1 MRRVIGFAYGI
12 ACYAIFFGTFLYLI
26 GFLANVLVPK
36 GIDGGVPGAAS
47 LAVPVDLALIALF
60 GFQHSVMARQSF
72 KRRLAAL
79 LPASV
84 ERSTFVLASSVALLV
99 LFGLWRP
106 LPQVVWSVQSPVT
119 RAVLWA
125 VLLAG
130 FGIVFVVSF
139 MIDHFDLFG
148 LRQVW
153 LDLVGRTYRHP
164 PFQVRYLYK
173 FVRHP
178 LYLGLLLGLWAT
190 PRMTLGHL
198 LFAFGMSGYLLIGIR
213 YEERDLARFLG
224 EDYRRYRERVPMLV
238 PGIAKPHETI
248 SARAPVADP
257 LRR

>member
-1 MRRVIGFAYGI
+1 MRRAIGFAYGI

-26 GFLANVLVPK
+26 GFLANFLVPK
-36 GIDGGVPGAAS
+36 GIDDGVPGTAG
-47 LAVPVDLALIALF
+47 LAVPIDFALIALF
-60 GFQHSVMARQSF
+60 GVQHSVMARQSF
-72 KRRLAAL
+72 KKWLAGL

-106 LPQVVWSVQSPVT
+106 LPQIVWSAQSPVA
-119 RAVLWA
+119 RAVLWGG
-125 VLLAG
+125 LLSG
-130 FGIVFVVSF
+130 FGIVFLVSF

-153 LDLVGRTYRHP
+153 LDLVGRGYRHT
-164 PFQVRYLYK
+164 PFQVTYLYK

-198 LFAFGMSGYLLIGIR
+198 LFAFGMTSYLLIGIR

-224 EDYRRYRERVPMLV
+224 EDYQRYRERVPMLV
-238 PGIAKPHETI
+238 PRIAKPHETI
-248 SARAPVADP
+248 SAQPPFVDP
-257 LRR
+257 LGR